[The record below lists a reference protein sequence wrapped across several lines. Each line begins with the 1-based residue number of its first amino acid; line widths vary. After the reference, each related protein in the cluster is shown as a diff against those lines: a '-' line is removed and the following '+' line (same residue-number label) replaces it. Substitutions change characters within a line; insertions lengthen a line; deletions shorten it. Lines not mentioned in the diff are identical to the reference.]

1 MKGSRSF
8 LLSLVVSMA
17 VYCALTWPAGKY
29 FHDGVPSSNRPE
41 DGGAR
46 YMIPGDHLQF
56 LYQLWMLADSF
67 TGQTPLFYHVY
78 EFNQG
83 DDKALYNPGSYY
95 FPFGLLY
102 SGGYALGGRV
112 VGWNLML
119 VVTAWLIY
127 WATWRLVRRFS
138 ESELSSAV
146 AALPSIL
153 LPYFYVSLL
162 GGSPTGLGM
171 LWVPLIFLGV
181 DVAIRDRKLWGGI
194 LAGTLLFIASW
205 VDLHV
210 FFFVFLATP
219 VWALMCLA
227 FDSTQRARRLLPLLP
242 ILAGMIGAYLQT
254 SIIKSSL
261 DHTLQSQ
268 GRSIQESLGY
278 ALRWPGWFDTTLDN
292 RFNIIYIGVW
302 VAAILGIGLA
312 FMLVDACRRKPGAMV
327 KLGLFVM
334 IGAAIGGIAILA
346 LGPNTPFDPD
356 HRLWTILRTA
366 IPPYKMIRQPAK
378 IYCIL
383 TPFLGVALAMALDRL
398 YKAVRRRA
406 WVVAL
411 AGVVV
416 AGCLVDYGRRLE
428 PTICLLDYEQGAYRA
443 IADNAAKCGRENRAM
458 AIPLWPGDSHW
469 NSITEYYAT
478 LYRTKML
485 NGYSPS
491 VSRQYFSDVFLK
503 FEAVNMGLVTDDI
516 LDGLLAM
523 KIGYLVLHEDAF
535 PQKVSPFPASQTLR
549 ELMRHPR
556 LQFLA
561 HDKAVWSF
569 KILPALSSQPRTKNE
584 EPRTILSAWQWDSCD
599 VATGAVAVVE
609 DAAASNTFMRLVAPG
624 GQIRL
629 DPRTLYPVEGLRFMM
644 AVRGYGTLEGS
655 CGTGLRGDGFTR
667 KVESGHDWIWI
678 ELPVPA
684 LPRGKQT
691 LAAPVATAMEGVV
704 EVGMITVMAG
714 PWKWLKPGEQIRIP
728 GSAFFGNGYSDLQ
741 AGTVHLE
748 ADRVQAD
755 VAFYAPILPVLPGRY
770 KVALDY
776 TAVQAS
782 GLHLGDFS
790 VLQSDGQNQVKLPVV
805 GGQEAA
811 IEYNLPSPR
820 PLRIEFRYNRK
831 ADMVIRAVKLTRV
844 E

>member
-1 MKGSRSF
+1 
-8 LLSLVVSMA
+8 MA

-334 IGAAIGGIAILA
+334 MGAAIGGIAILA
-346 LGPNTPFDPD
+346 LG
-356 HRLWTILRTA
+356 A
-366 IPPYKMIRQPAK
+366 
-378 IYCIL
+378 
-383 TPFLGVALAMALDRL
+383 
-398 YKAVRRRA
+398 
-406 WVVAL
+406 
-411 AGVVV
+411 
-416 AGCLVDYGRRLE
+416 
-428 PTICLLDYEQGAYRA
+428 
-443 IADNAAKCGRENRAM
+443 
-458 AIPLWPGDSHW
+458 
-469 NSITEYYAT
+469 
-478 LYRTKML
+478 
-485 NGYSPS
+485 
-491 VSRQYFSDVFLK
+491 
-503 FEAVNMGLVTDDI
+503 
-516 LDGLLAM
+516 
-523 KIGYLVLHEDAF
+523 
-535 PQKVSPFPASQTLR
+535 
-549 ELMRHPR
+549 
-556 LQFLA
+556 
-561 HDKAVWSF
+561 
-569 KILPALSSQPRTKNE
+569 
-584 EPRTILSAWQWDSCD
+584 
-599 VATGAVAVVE
+599 
-609 DAAASNTFMRLVAPG
+609 
-624 GQIRL
+624 
-629 DPRTLYPVEGLRFMM
+629 
-644 AVRGYGTLEGS
+644 
-655 CGTGLRGDGFTR
+655 
-667 KVESGHDWIWI
+667 
-678 ELPVPA
+678 
-684 LPRGKQT
+684 
-691 LAAPVATAMEGVV
+691 
-704 EVGMITVMAG
+704 
-714 PWKWLKPGEQIRIP
+714 
-728 GSAFFGNGYSDLQ
+728 
-741 AGTVHLE
+741 AGT
-748 ADRVQAD
+748 
-755 VAFYAPILPVLPGRY
+755 
-770 KVALDY
+770 
-776 TAVQAS
+776 
-782 GLHLGDFS
+782 
-790 VLQSDGQNQVKLPVV
+790 
-805 GGQEAA
+805 
-811 IEYNLPSPR
+811 
-820 PLRIEFRYNRK
+820 
-831 ADMVIRAVKLTRV
+831 
-844 E
+844 